1 MVLDGSQAQRDSFF
15 LFFLIVVVVLSG
27 LIRLIFSLVLE
38 GPSQRAMMVDLLVAH
53 LDNDEVPEVVEAQ
66 R

>member
-1 MVLDGSQAQRDSFF
+1 MKVKRKRDSLI

-27 LIRLIFSLVLE
+27 LIRLIFPFVLE

-53 LDNDEVPEVVEAQ
+53 LDNDEVPEVVEAE